1 MWVKQC
7 HKPNYHDWEWFIN
20 MVISGKLEVATIRPI
35 LWGEIW
41 GICLQ
46 VIWLYMLQWLHFR
59 VPTFPLKFEMG
70 LSRLSPNFWL
80 VYTSHLLSKWCLIV
94 NSLIMINIICGKDY
108 RWHNHDHSIKAGP
121 IFLLWELNRVT
132 RGARNP
138 ILNLLPPFMV
148 KSQWLASKKRSPQVP
163 QKKPSLWPMVI
174 FGRVHVYLVVS
185 GKMIAPSW

>member
-1 MWVKQC
+1 
-7 HKPNYHDWEWFIN
+7 
-20 MVISGKLEVATIRPI
+20 
-35 LWGEIW
+35 
-41 GICLQ
+41 
-46 VIWLYMLQWLHFR
+46 MLQWLHFR

-94 NSLIMINIICGKDY
+94 NSLIMINIICGKAY

-163 QKKPSLWPMVI
+163 PKKTFTVTDGYFRTSSCLSCC
-174 FGRVHVYLVVS
+174 FGENDCTLLVN
-185 GKMIAPSW
+185 